1 MSNPLL
7 DSESTSR
14 KATYFTDRQQH
25 PKAGVC
31 LARALQLT
39 PNDHYIYYSQ
49 GLNLSSQLKH
59 KEAISKY
66 ARSVQINPNFSA
78 GYSHWGTSLLMIGK
92 YDEAM
97 VQFQKAI
104 EIKPQ
109 MLLCYL
115 DYSLA
120 VFLQGEEPKAR
131 EILWLGKERSIVS
144 GWTTTF
150 LGIWY
155 GGKIKRLKER
165 QGSSKDEEQ
174 IRIIEK
180 MILGFE
186 WLLSI
191 SPSVYA

>member
-7 DSESTSR
+7 DSEPASR
-14 KATYFTDRQQH
+14 KARYFNDRQQH
-25 PKAGVC
+25 LKAGVC
-31 LARALQLT
+31 LTRTLSLT
-39 PNDHYIYYSQ
+39 PNDYYIYYSQ

-97 VQFQKAI
+97 LQFQKAI

-109 MLLCYL
+109 VLLCYL

-120 VFLQGEEPKAR
+120 AFLLGDESKAR
-131 EILWLGKERSIVS
+131 EILWLGKERSLVS

-155 GGKIKRLKER
+155 GSKIKLLKEE
-165 QGSSKDEEQ
+165 QGTIKDEGQ
-174 IRIIEK
+174 RRGIEK
-180 MILGFE
+180 MIFGFE

-191 SPSVYA
+191 SPSVYL